1 MSTDI
6 PSGLSEAE
14 TARVT
19 VMVPLE
25 TKEKLNEIALEESTS
40 ARRVSMSDVARKGLL
55 DFVKEYELGQE
66 SNEGAA

>member
-1 MSTDI
+1 
-6 PSGLSEAE
+6 
-14 TARVT
+14 
-19 VMVPLE
+19 MVPLE

-55 DFVKEYELGQE
+55 DFVEEYELGQE